1 MTSTLD
7 SGFFKQIDRCAMRG
21 PLSVSDV
28 SDIYMI
34 KMEEDVTYKIEI
46 LSTFCRWYIRE
57 EKSKLF
63 YEINTFHKNI
73 KLIIEIN
80 PSKFLNT
87 RIGIKEDGHYNAEV
101 YQKETKASMIGHQKY
116 LIDRNVTR

>member
-57 EKSKLF
+57 EKKSTVLW
-63 YEINTFHKNI
+63 N
-73 KLIIEIN
+73 
-80 PSKFLNT
+80 
-87 RIGIKEDGHYNAEV
+87 
-101 YQKETKASMIGHQKY
+101 KY
-116 LIDRNVTR
+116 LS

>member
-7 SGFFKQIDRCAMRG
+7 SGFFKEIDRCAMGG

-46 LSTFCRWYIRE
+46 LSTFCR
-57 EKSKLF
+57 
-63 YEINTFHKNI
+63 
-73 KLIIEIN
+73 
-80 PSKFLNT
+80 
-87 RIGIKEDGHYNAEV
+87 
-101 YQKETKASMIGHQKY
+101 
-116 LIDRNVTR
+116 

>member
-46 LSTFCRWYIRE
+46 LSTFCRWYILE
-57 EKSKLF
+57 EKKSTVLW
-63 YEINTFHKNI
+63 N
-73 KLIIEIN
+73 
-80 PSKFLNT
+80 
-87 RIGIKEDGHYNAEV
+87 
-101 YQKETKASMIGHQKY
+101 KY
-116 LIDRNVTR
+116 LS